1 MMSNFSLNGTEERDC
16 SISLEHG
23 VLMIIL
29 NIISSVFGSIGN
41 LLVCAT
47 IYTTTGLQTISN
59 YFIVSMAVADLIVTV
74 VAQPLLVGFLGAAIG
89 GSCANIVELLFRLAA
104 NVSCAV
110 SVIHLCFISVDRCLM
125 VTRPHTFSRIM
136 TKMRSRIM
144 LFISWVL
151 PVIYAVLRLTVSKR
165 VTSLFTVVVMAL
177 CYMVIVISYTL
188 IIIQIRKQ
196 KKLMQSRKNAYSTSN
211 NKRKGD
217 KVERRVAIT
226 IGIVI
231 IVFTISWL
239 PIIVLRSRN
248 ADENSGT
255 AYNWART
262 LALCNSA
269 MNPWIYCYRIPEFRA
284 AYRRI
289 FILCRWGQ
297 VKGSGLTEA
306 ETTMTSECVTRNQ
319 DVHSIE
325 PDNAHDDAGIGMDQ
339 YRPMEITAVQ
349 PDGQQSQAVGED
361 SATSGSAGD

>member
-1 MMSNFSLNGTEERDC
+1 MSNFSSNGTENSEC
-16 SISLEHG
+16 LVAMEHG
-23 VLMIIL
+23 VIMIIL
-29 NIISSVFGSIGN
+29 NLVSSIFGSVGN

-59 YFIVSMAVADLIVTV
+59 YFLVSMAVADLIVTV
-74 VAQPLLVGFLGAAIG
+74 VAQPLLVGFLGVAIS

-125 VTRPHTFSRIM
+125 VTKPHTFSRIM

-144 LFISWVL
+144 LLISWVL
-151 PVIYAVLRLTVSKR
+151 PVIYAVLRLAVSKR
-165 VTSLFTVVVMAL
+165 ATSLFTVIVMAI
-177 CYMVIVISYTL
+177 CYIVIVVSYTL

-196 KKLMQSRKNAYSTSN
+196 RNLMQSRKSAYSTSN
-211 NKRKGD
+211 NKRKRD
-217 KVERRVAIT
+217 EMERRVAIT

-248 ADENSGT
+248 ADDSGT

-284 AYRRI
+284 AYRRL

-297 VKGSGLTEA
+297 VKGSGLAEA
-306 ETTMTSECVTRNQ
+306 ETTMTSESGTKNQ
-319 DVHSIE
+319 EIHTFES
-325 PDNAHDDAGIGMDQ
+325 DNAQDDAAATAAAAANPSEPSRPQAIG
-339 YRPMEITAVQ
+339 
-349 PDGQQSQAVGED
+349 GD
-361 SATSGSAGD
+361 SATPGSAGV